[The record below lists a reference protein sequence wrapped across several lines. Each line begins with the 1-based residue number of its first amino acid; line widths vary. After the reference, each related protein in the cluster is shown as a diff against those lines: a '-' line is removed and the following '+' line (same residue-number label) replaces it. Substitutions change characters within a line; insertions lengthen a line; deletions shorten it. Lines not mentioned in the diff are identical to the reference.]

1 MIVEVSGLRKSYGS
15 GKTAHL
21 AIADVSFAVEQG
33 EFLCIVGPS
42 GCGKTTLLRLLSG
55 LMPPTGGLVELQGQ
69 VVRQPPEEMA
79 LVFQEYNRSLSP
91 GCPCAGT
98 SSSP

>member
-1 MIVEVSGLRKSYGS
+1 MILEVSGIRKSYGS
-15 GKTAHL
+15 GETAHL

-42 GCGKTTLLRLLSG
+42 GCGKTTLLRCLSG
-55 LMPPTGGLVELQGQ
+55 LMPPTSGSVELQGR
-69 VVRQPPEEMA
+69 VVRQPPRRWPWSS
-79 LVFQEYNRSLSP
+79 RSTTARCSP

-98 SSSP
+98 WSSL